1 MKISRFV
8 RKIPAAIAACV
19 SSVIFVPAYAQMS
32 FMGLGGYT
40 TSAVGVSDDG
50 SVVVG
55 SYQQPGDFSSTYR
68 WTRSGGFEFFPTPSD
83 AWYSQAAG
91 ISGDGKT
98 FVGTINY
105 RYTPGHLR
113 SETFRWN
120 EETGMV
126 RLGVAPG
133 GTYGGATHGV
143 SHDGSVV
150 TVLGDGVPQ
159 RAFLWSESSG
169 FQGVDQL
176 REARDVSA
184 DGKVVAGF
192 HYRIPAGTDAIRW
205 TQETGVQYLGVL
217 PGRISSL
224 ALGISADGSTIVGT
238 SYSNLTSDG
247 QAFRWTE
254 ETGLMGLGFV
264 QGKHSSVARVVSGD
278 GSIILGDEFG
288 GYGDA
293 FIWTEESGMRGL
305 LDVLLNVYGLGD
317 QLQGWSQ
324 LTVGGISADGRF
336 IVGQGLYEGLGG
348 GAWILDRG
356 LNPPPIPP
364 PSLPGIPEPSTYG
377 LLGALAL
384 AGLAFARLQRHRVVA
399 ATSNQCTS

>member
-1 MKISRFV
+1 M
-8 RKIPAAIAACV
+8 
-19 SSVIFVPAYAQMS
+19 IFVPAHAQMS
-32 FMGLGGYT
+32 FMGLGGFT

-55 SYQQPGDFSSTYR
+55 SYQHPGDFSSSYR

-83 AWYSQAAG
+83 AWYSQATG

-105 RYTPGHLR
+105 RYTPGHIS
-113 SETFRWN
+113 SEAFRWN

-133 GTYGGATHGV
+133 GTYGGATQGV

-159 RAFLWSESSG
+159 RAFLWSESGG
-169 FQGVDQL
+169 FQGVDQT
-176 REARDVSA
+176 RVAMDVSA
-184 DGKVVAGF
+184 DGKVVAGS
-192 HYRIPAGTDAIRW
+192 HYRIPEGMDAIRW
-205 TQETGVQYLGVL
+205 TEETGVQYLGVL
-217 PGRISSL
+217 PGRISSVG
-224 ALGISADGSTIVGT
+224 LGISADGSTIVGT
-238 SYSNLTSDG
+238 SYSDG
-247 QAFRWTE
+247 PWEGEAFRWTE

-264 QGKHSSVARVVSGD
+264 QGKDASVARVVSGD

-317 QLQGWSQ
+317 QLQGWSRPP
-324 LTVGGISADGRF
+324 GGVFCAEGRF

-364 PSLPGIPEPSTYG
+364 PALPAIPEPSTYG

-384 AGLAFARLQRHRVVA
+384 AGLALQRLRRQRDRVLEVDQR
-399 ATSNQCTS
+399 TS